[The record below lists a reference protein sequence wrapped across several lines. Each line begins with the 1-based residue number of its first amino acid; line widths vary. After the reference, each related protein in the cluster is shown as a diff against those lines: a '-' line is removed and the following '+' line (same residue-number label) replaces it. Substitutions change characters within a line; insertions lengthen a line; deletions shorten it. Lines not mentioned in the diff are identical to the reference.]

1 MPAARD
7 RSSQPFKRRVFR
19 CAYRAPREGSGKV
32 GGLTSRKEQDHVER
46 PFLFRYSAVPLSVSL
61 RRFKSFLRFARS
73 FHLFIGRAQAS
84 QTWNAF
90 ASASHSRYCYF
101 FSCVSCTWW
110 QPANSAA
117 PGRVR
122 GAWIFQFICTAPVCN
137 SLWSRDAWCRSS
149 NVDEDVYGRKK
160 NHCCCIV
167 RSLSFVVFYT
177 LLRVY
182 CHHYFLLPRVSVNL
196 N

>member
-1 MPAARD
+1 M
-7 RSSQPFKRRVFR
+7 
-19 CAYRAPREGSGKV
+19 

-101 FSCVSCTWW
+101 FFLCVVYMV
-110 QPANSAA
+110 AA
-117 PGRVR
+117 GKLSRARQSPRRLDFPVYLY
-122 GAWIFQFICTAPVCN
+122 GAGLQLTLVARCMVSFQQ
-137 SLWSRDAWCRSS
+137 CR
-149 NVDEDVYGRKK
+149 
-160 NHCCCIV
+160 
-167 RSLSFVVFYT
+167 
-177 LLRVY
+177 
-182 CHHYFLLPRVSVNL
+182 
-196 N
+196 